1 MARVNAGWDWLKAT
15 AAAMAMAA
23 CAAVGFAQPADS
35 GAAAPAGDAKVEKN
49 AAGEPVNAD
58 TQRVYLVNFQG
69 EFARDV
75 SGTPFKQLWADVKK
89 VQPDILVFK
98 IDFQFRVYGQQH
110 DAVENDPNA
119 LYQLDQALELV
130 TFLRNDLANDPAW
143 VKKPRIVMWVKRAL
157 GGSAFL
163 PFSVPDVYFT
173 SDGIVGGIGGLERMA
188 ATMQDQRVKEK
199 MWGIRRAQC
208 MSLAQMGGH
217 DDRLMRAMIEYRF
230 KLSVDFE
237 GGEPVYREDYSGEVI
252 LKEDI
257 TEDETRKDTLEQI
270 ARFQGND
277 TLTMRADIALKLK
290 FAKGRADTLEEIMYH
305 LGYERNYT
313 VTEGRGKRILENW
326 SNDLRK
332 AERDIIQLWNDFT
345 DIQVQGATP
354 AERNQ
359 RRGAQIG
366 VLKKIQV
373 LLGRFKEAI
382 DPRAIQGA
390 PENWETRLDVMIE
403 QIRQQMRND
412 K

>member
-1 MARVNAGWDWLKAT
+1 MARVNTGWDWLRAT
-15 AAAMAMAA
+15 AAAMVMAA
-23 CAAVGFAQPADS
+23 CAAVGFAQPADG
-35 GAAAPAGDAKVEKN
+35 GAASPAGDAKVEKN

-58 TQRVYLVNFQG
+58 TKRVYLVNFQG

-75 SGTPFKQLWADVKK
+75 SGTPFKQLWADIKK

-98 IDFQFRVYGQQH
+98 IDFQFKVYGEQH
-110 DAVENDPNA
+110 DAVENDPRA

-230 KLSVDFE
+230 KLSVDFV
-237 GGEPVYREDYSGEVI
+237 GGDPVYHEDYSGEVI

-277 TLTMRADIALKLK
+277 TLTMRTDIALKLK

-305 LGYERNYT
+305 LGYERNYV
-313 VTEGRGKRILENW
+313 VTEGRGKRILDNW

-345 DIQVQGATP
+345 DIQVTGQTP